1 MKPTCTRRRPV
12 EASAS
17 TTCLLASEL
26 GVSGFS
32 HRTGLFAS
40 RQARISPSCVSG
52 IDAIS
57 TASTSGSAISS
68 RPSAYTPAAPAS
80 RAAARARSRSTSAT
94 AVTVAPF
101 TAVASVRTCELPIAP
116 APITPTLISSNPLA
130 RSAES
135 THTPG
140 YDHLAVDEQA
150 DGVRVVVWAHVEH
163 DEPSRRASGH
173 GRPIEAIAGFS
184 VVVERRTQLLRAGRH
199 RSDDHV

>member
-1 MKPTCTRRRPV
+1 VDLRVRDQLAPV
-12 EASAS
+12 GVHAGGPG
-17 TTCLLASEL
+17 LAC
-26 GVSGFS
+26 G
-32 HRTGLFAS
+32 
-40 RQARISPSCVSG
+40 
-52 IDAIS
+52 
-57 TASTSGSAISS
+57 
-68 RPSAYTPAAPAS
+68 
-80 RAAARARSRSTSAT
+80 RARPLEVASAT

-163 DEPSRRASGH
+163 DEPPRRASGH

-199 RSDDHV
+199 RSDDHVRSAAVKLHETDRAARRTGDARKPGCKAAGDGTRLGGDRDVVAELPRLRA